1 MDGCVVIPPAVV
13 CLCVVCAT
21 VVAGCDVGGD
31 VVDTWVV
38 CAVAG
43 AIAVGVVCCVVD
55 CVVAA
60 TVGEDKSETTIITIM
75 SVAVIRAK
83 KNQQWQN
90 LYIMQSN
97 TVLLNEI

>member
-13 CLCVVCAT
+13 CLCVVRAT

-31 VVDTWVV
+31 VIDTWVV

-43 AIAVGVVCCVVD
+43 AVAVGVVCCVVD

-60 TVGEDKSETTIITIM
+60 TVGEDKAETTITTKRFCIPNFGIIFGM
-75 SVAVIRAK
+75 WRQESK
-83 KNQQWQN
+83 K
-90 LYIMQSN
+90 
-97 TVLLNEI
+97 